1 MSHLQGGISR
11 KSTITDLEIINQKR
25 TALQKL
31 VKLTSMLHQLHQ
43 GLQSVILMGKTAAQ
57 IPDKI
62 VEKFKALSASLKEKP
77 TKMLENTLST
87 TDVKIDRDIKHVL
100 EISQKSNELLEQELG
115 AMGTKLSDALKD
127 DYHEFVGD
135 FKKKSQASI
144 TLRITLKTRNVLV
157 KSFNLPVPETF
168 IKNQIM
174 ALDVKEQKCRA
185 IIKKDMGGLQTD
197 VDVMLKDKG
206 CSKEVVDVLEKIK
219 TELEENSK
227 HFAAGKPIEDMPI
240 IYENIE
246 LSGAPQ
252 VVDEIEAVINPVEKN
267 KTEVE
272 DEVVEAEHKKLG
284 FFSHFVKWLKAP
296 INKSWKDTE

>member
-31 VKLTSMLHQLHQ
+31 VKLTSM
-43 GLQSVILMGKTAAQ
+43 LQSVILMGKTAAQ